1 MHYEYCKLNNISRP
15 EIYKDFNVARLKN
28 ETRKKSLTKDQ
39 LKALIAYKP
48 PSEAQKQA
56 KLLFLFSFYARGINL
71 MDMLQLTKENIEN
84 NILVY
89 GRQKTGKQMRIKLI
103 KEAQLILDYF
113 KNDSDFLFPY
123 LKKGQVPKYRV
134 RDVNANINRRLKLI
148 GKIIG
153 VYGLSMY
160 YARHSFAELNYKA
173 GVRIEIISQM
183 LGHSNLLVTKTYLK
197 RFSDDEVDEAAS
209 TIFDSL

>member
-1 MHYEYCKLNNISRP
+1 LNNIPKP
-15 EIYKDFNVARLKN
+15 EIYKEFNLARLKN

-39 LKALIAYKP
+39 LKALIAYDP

-71 MDMLQLTKENIEN
+71 MDMLQLTGENIESN
-84 NILVY
+84 TLLY
-89 GRQKTGKQMRIKLI
+89 RRQKTGKQLRIKLI
-103 KEAQLILDYF
+103 KEAQLILEYF
-113 KNDSDFLFPY
+113 KNDSGFLFPY
-123 LKKGQVPKYRV
+123 LKKGQVPKFRV

-153 VYGLSMY
+153 VEELSMIY
-160 YARHSFAELNYKA
+160 SRHSFAELNYKA

-183 LGHSNLLVTKTYLK
+183 LGHSNSLITKTYLK
-197 RFSDDEVDEAAS
+197 RFSDDEVDQAAS
-209 TIFDSL
+209 TIFDSI